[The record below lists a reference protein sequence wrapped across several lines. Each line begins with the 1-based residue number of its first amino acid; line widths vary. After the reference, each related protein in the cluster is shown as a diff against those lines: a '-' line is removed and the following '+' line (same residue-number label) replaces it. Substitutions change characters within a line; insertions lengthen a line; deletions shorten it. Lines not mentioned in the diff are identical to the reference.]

1 MMPAVSGS
9 FPTLEFAR
17 GSKSRSSPD
26 GRPPRGKP
34 TRGLLTRLA
43 VLT

>member
-1 MMPAVSGS
+1 MLPGVSGL

-17 GSKSRSSPD
+17 GSKSVSSPD

-34 TRGLLTRLA
+34 TRGLFTRLA